1 MKNLSRQERKE
12 LEQGQKEKQ
21 VIEAARNAALH
32 AVSNKEYEDAIE
44 LYKFSIY
51 PTPGVPS
58 RDQAAC
64 RGVLLLY

>member
-51 PTPGVPS
+51 PTL
-58 RDQAAC
+58 D
-64 RGVLLLY
+64 